1 MGKDRKVRVETP
13 RDINQAKDKQASL
26 EKEQIRSKYPLT
38 EWEQVQLFEVLKKGP
53 EVNPETWDATL
64 EDLVRLIDHH
74 QPRLWSLVSDPFA
87 ISDEWD
93 ETQHKQFLELVK
105 KTYNCGDAYEKSRS
119 PEDLRAFGDALHK
132 TLAAQAL
139 PNRSED
145 EVLTD
150 YLNAGRVVR
159 SEENCSW
166 VLDAHGRE
174 FVLPNAFLPPSLAL
188 PPEIVDKEEG
198 RPFEAGHCVR
208 LETDDYSG
216 KGVPKW
222 AIGYVQNLVSN
233 NSFGHDPN
241 YCRVIFVTD
250 YDAEEQSWTGEYLEV
265 RDGDLKL
272 CDEDHRLRAW
282 FPFEVEPNGFLKKGE
297 DGRFEPSSRARSYTY
312 EELCDKLMVEDQQV
326 RELSEVTSSVQG
338 SSEARRPSW
347 AKRFITKLRGKG

>member
-38 EWEQVQLFEVLKKGP
+38 EWEQVQLFEMLKKGP

-64 EDLVRLIDHH
+64 EDLVRLIDHD
-74 QPRLWSLVSDPFA
+74 QPRLWSLVYDSSDDLGE
-87 ISDEWD
+87 I
-93 ETQHKQFLELVK
+93 QHKQVLELIE
-105 KTYNCGDAYEKSRS
+105 KTENCGDAYERSRS
-119 PEDLRAFGDALHK
+119 PEDLRALGNALHK
-132 TLAAQAL
+132 TLAAQGFL
-139 PNRSED
+139 DRSED

-159 SEENCSW
+159 RDADCSW
-166 VLDAHGRE
+166 FLDAHGRE
-174 FVLPNAFLPPSLAL
+174 LVLPNAFLPPSLAL
-188 PPEIVDKEEG
+188 SPEIVDKEEG

-208 LETDDYSG
+208 LETDKYSG

-233 NSFGHDPN
+233 NAFGHDPN
-241 YCRVIFVTD
+241 FCRVTFVTD

-265 RDGDLKL
+265 GDGDLKL
-272 CDEDHRLRAW
+272 CDENHRLLAW
-282 FPFEVEPNGFLKKGE
+282 FPFEVDPNGFIKKGE
-297 DGRFEPSSRARSYTY
+297 DGHFELSSRARSYTY